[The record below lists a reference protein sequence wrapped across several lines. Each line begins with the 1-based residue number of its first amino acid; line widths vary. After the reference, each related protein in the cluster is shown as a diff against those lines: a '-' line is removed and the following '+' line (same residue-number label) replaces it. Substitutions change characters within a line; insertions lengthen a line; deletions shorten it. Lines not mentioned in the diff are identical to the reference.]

1 MDKLIDYICGELE
14 DLERKAEKGKLSMAE
29 VQYVDMLA
37 HAKKNLLKGDEMMD
51 GESYA
56 YDYSRERGGNR
67 GGGRS
72 NESYEYM
79 NARGRGRNARRDSRG
94 RYSSEGRYMMD
105 AGDMIDQL
113 RDMMDDAPDERTK
126 MEFKR
131 FIQKMEQM

>member
-14 DLERKAEKGKLSMAE
+14 DLERKAEKSKLSMAE
-29 VQYVDMLA
+29 MQYVDMLA

-56 YDYSRERGGNR
+56 YEYSRERGGNR

-79 NARGRGRNARRDSRG
+79 NARGRGSNARRDSRG
-94 RYSSEGRYMMD
+94 RYSNGRYMMD

>member
-14 DLERKAEKGKLSMAE
+14 DLERKAEKSKLSMAE
-29 VQYVDMLA
+29 MQYVDMLA
-37 HAKKNLLKGDEMMD
+37 HAKKNLLKGEEMMD

-56 YDYSRERGGNR
+56 YEYSRERGANR

-94 RYSSEGRYMMD
+94 RYSNGRYMMD
-105 AGDMIDQL
+105 AGDMVEEL
-113 RDMMDDAPDERTK
+113 RELMEDAPDERTR
-126 MEFKR
+126 MEFQR

>member
-51 GESYA
+51 GESYM
-56 YDYSRERGGNR
+56 YDDGYSRERGGNR

-72 NESYEYM
+72 NDEYM

-105 AGDMIDQL
+105 AGDMVDQL
-113 RDMMDDAPDERTK
+113 RDMMHDAPDERTRMEFERFIKK
-126 MEFKR
+126 MES
-131 FIQKMEQM
+131 M